1 MHADLHPAPACL
13 RAPRTVEETGLPFL
27 FLVELLVKVLFQRGQ
42 LHLPELAAYVKLGLG
57 VLDPVIG
64 FMRQEKL
71 CEVMRRGASGTDAD
85 IHYQLTD
92 SGRQRALECLARN
105 AYAGPCP
112 VPLAAYNAQV
122 SAQSVANMHV
132 TRARVA
138 ASFDGVVVNQR
149 VLDQLGAA
157 MNSGRAI
164 FIYGAA
170 GSGKTYLAER
180 LQDLLQG
187 AIALPYAIMVDGEV
201 VPFYDPVLH
210 LPAAQQLEA
219 PAGIERA
226 VQLDARWVRGVR
238 RPAVLTGG
246 ELTLEMLDLRFDSV
260 TRLYRAPPHLKA
272 NNGIFIIDDL
282 GRQRCSPLELM
293 NRWIVPMDRAIDYLS
308 LHNGHTFQVPFDVV
322 VVFSSNFLPE
332 RLQDLLQ
339 GAIALPYA
347 NMVDGE
353 VIPFYEPVLH
363 LPAAQQPEA
372 PAGIERAVQ
381 LDARWVR
388 GVRRPAVLTGGE
400 LTLEMLD
407 LRFDSVTRL
416 YRAPPH
422 LKANNGIFIIDD
434 LGRQRCSPLELMN
447 RWIVPMDR
455 AIDYLSLHN
464 GHTFQVPFDVVV
476 VFSSNFLPE
485 RLSDA
490 AFLRRL
496 GYKIEVPALSAA
508 HYETVFRQTC
518 AAYGVPFDAAAFAF
532 LLQRHA
538 RGATPL
544 LACYPRDL
552 LRQVRDL
559 ARYEGTAAQLNEQ
572 VLDWAWN
579 NYFAGENQRH
589 GADDMAVEE
598 RAVQERRE
606 PKSS

>member
-1 MHADLHPAPACL
+1 
-13 RAPRTVEETGLPFL
+13 
-27 FLVELLVKVLFQRGQ
+27 
-42 LHLPELAAYVKLGLG
+42 
-57 VLDPVIG
+57 
-64 FMRQEKL
+64 
-71 CEVMRRGASGTDAD
+71 
-85 IHYQLTD
+85 
-92 SGRQRALECLARN
+92 
-105 AYAGPCP
+105 
-112 VPLAAYNAQV
+112 
-122 SAQSVANMHV
+122 
-132 TRARVA
+132 
-138 ASFDGVVVNQR
+138 
-149 VLDQLGAA
+149 

-210 LPAAQQLEA
+210 LPAQ
-219 PAGIERA
+219 
-226 VQLDARWVRGVR
+226 
-238 RPAVLTGG
+238 
-246 ELTLEMLDLRFDSV
+246 
-260 TRLYRAPPHLKA
+260 
-272 NNGIFIIDDL
+272 
-282 GRQRCSPLELM
+282 
-293 NRWIVPMDRAIDYLS
+293 
-308 LHNGHTFQVPFDVV
+308 
-322 VVFSSNFLPE
+322 
-332 RLQDLLQ
+332 
-339 GAIALPYA
+339 
-347 NMVDGE
+347 
-353 VIPFYEPVLH
+353 
-363 LPAAQQPEA
+363 QQPEA
-372 PAGIERAVQ
+372 PSGIERAVQ

-518 AAYGVPFDAAAFAF
+518 STYGVEFDAAAFAF

-559 ARYEGTAAQLNEQ
+559 ARYEGTAVQLNEQ

-579 NYFAGENQRH
+579 NYFAGANQRH
-589 GADDMAVEE
+589 GADDMAV
-598 RAVQERRE
+598 QERRE